1 MGERRYEPRRPR
13 EELRFTGRP
22 DFMERMDS
30 QTRGLEQLVWRL
42 VRLGIA
48 ESEAARPEG
57 R

>member
-30 QTRGLEQLVWRL
+30 QTRGLEQLVGRL

-48 ESEAARPEG
+48 ESEADRPEG